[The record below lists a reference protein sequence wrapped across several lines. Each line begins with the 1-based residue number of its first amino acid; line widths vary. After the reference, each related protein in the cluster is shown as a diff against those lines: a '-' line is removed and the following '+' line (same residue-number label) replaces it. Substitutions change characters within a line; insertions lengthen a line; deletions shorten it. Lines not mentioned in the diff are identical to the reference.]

1 MSYNCKEDG
10 VLVILREHP
19 WEHGEKITPIVGSWG
34 ESRWEKI
41 ESVLI
46 MYLFKIF
53 SRFFSQKD
61 CKVQ

>member
-10 VLVILREHP
+10 ALVILRERP
-19 WEHGEKITPIVGSWG
+19 WEHGEKITLIVGSWG
-34 ESRWEKI
+34 ESKWEKI

-53 SRFFSQKD
+53 SRFCSQKD